1 MATHTVLALAPDQ
14 SRTSLIARVLGDA
27 GMTVCQGYSGQEA
40 GRFIRERNIDAV
52 VFAGEIPGL
61 SAERILTAV
70 ADRLP
75 QAAIIICLEDPSAA
89 NAFAERFRAHA
100 VPWPLQPD
108 AVKGLIAGRAPTS
121 FIVPRRETRYRYLG
135 GIFVETGQRQR
146 PGLLLNVSNHG
157 AMVLSD
163 VEASPGATVTARIP
177 YGADEY
183 ALTGTVKHNGE
194 NADTRAA
201 LREAAWLPVSR
212 ATILGLEFH
221 AAVLAKAAELCMRIR
236 SERSMLNLRVT
247 CIPGVP
253 KGLAPIF
260 TRFQV
265 AVETRLALPEKL
277 DEMPPIVLVDIAACT
292 QSELERL
299 PQVRRRAV
307 VIGVATTPITGK
319 DRAAAAAKLPGVFV
333 LPLQADALARHIE
346 NFFGPIDRKFPRI
359 EEPFTVL
366 LKRDDGVVAVE
377 GANLSLEGCALL
389 TEREMRTGTLLTG
402 TLAMDQALDAY
413 PFTGRVVY
421 CVKEGAGY
429 RLGVHFTLTGATID
443 SYQRYLSSRFLKQL
457 RQRWEEQLRSTPS

>member
-14 SRTSLIARVLGDA
+14 SHTSLIARVLGEA

-52 VFAGEIPGL
+52 VFSGEIPGL

-75 QAAIIICLEDPSAA
+75 QAVVIVCLEDPAAA
-89 NAFAERFRAHA
+89 NAYAERFRAHA
-100 VPWPLQPD
+100 LPWPLQADP
-108 AVKGLIAGRAPTS
+108 VKALIARRAPTT
-121 FIVPRRETRYRYLG
+121 FIVPRRETRYRHLG
-135 GIFVETGQRQR
+135 GIFVETGQRRR
-146 PGLLLNVSNHG
+146 PGLLLNISGHG

-163 VEASPGATVTARIP
+163 VEAAPGATVTARIP

-194 NADTRAA
+194 NADTAA
-201 LREAAWLPVSR
+201 AMREADWLPVSR

-221 AAVLAKAAELCMRIR
+221 PNVLNKAHELCKRIR

-253 KGLAPIF
+253 KGLTPIF
-260 TRFQV
+260 ARHQIK
-265 AVETRLALPEKL
+265 VETLPALPEKL
-277 DEMPPIVLVDIAACT
+277 DDMPAIVLVDISACT
-292 QSELERL
+292 NDELGRL
-299 PQVRRRAV
+299 LQLRRRSV
-307 VIGVATTPITGK
+307 VIGVATTPITDR
-319 DRAAAAAKLPGVFV
+319 DRAATAAKLPGVFV
-333 LPLQADALARHIE
+333 LPFQADTLAKHIE
-346 NFFGPIDRKFPRI
+346 DFFGPVDRKFPRI

-366 LKRDDGVVAVE
+366 LKQTGGVVAVN
-377 GANLSLEGCALL
+377 GVNLSLEGCALL
-389 TEREMRTGTLLTG
+389 TDREMGPGTELTG

-421 CVKEGAGY
+421 CVPEGGSY
-429 RLGVHFTLTGATID
+429 RLGVHLTLKGNTVD

-457 RQRWEEQLRSTPS
+457 RQRWEEQLRSTPA